1 MSATR
6 ILLIS
11 SAAYVMTLVV
21 RNLQRSVT
29 FSLKKLRNHVQL
41 LMNLL
46 EMESYSLGVIFVGES
61 CIKQMNNEYCNINKP
76 TDILSFPNHII
87 MPGKLHTNEALKL
100 DENLGDIFLCPSVIR
115 NHCVDDETDFQNS
128 LPVYVTHG
136 ICHLMG
142 YTHHTSE
149 DWTLM
154 FSKEKEILSAFAERT
169 GIICSPLTAQSN

>member
-76 TDILSFPNHII
+76 TDILSFPNH
-87 MPGKLHTNEALKL
+87 
-100 DENLGDIFLCPSVIR
+100 
-115 NHCVDDETDFQNS
+115 
-128 LPVYVTHG
+128 VYVTHG